1 MVLQDFSGIR
11 TPEEALRG
19 IDEARQFMKTQQP
32 GVLLVTD
39 VTGASFDKRV
49 LEAMRELAAHHKPYV
64 RASAI
69 VGLSPLARVAHAA
82 ITRFTGRTIRAF
94 DDLEAA
100 KDWLAQQTRA
110 A

>member
-11 TPEEALRG
+11 SPEEALHV
-19 IDEARQFMKTQQP
+19 IEEARQFMRTQQP

-49 LEAMRELAAHHKPYV
+49 LDAIRELAAHHKPYV

-69 VGLSPLARVAHAA
+69 VGLSPLARIAYGA
-82 ITRFTGRTIRAF
+82 ITRITGRTIRAF

-100 KDWLAQQTRA
+100 KNGLAEQARA